1 MLIKPDIEK
10 EVKNAQAEL
19 DRAEKFKETLDKT
32 ITKYKKGDDSIMRY
46 VLYFIFGSWAVI
58 ILFGIITLPFW
69 LFISWLIK

>member
-32 ITKYKKGDDSIMRY
+32 ITKYKKGDVSIMRY

-69 LFISWLIK
+69 LFLSWLIK